1 MLPSDLFAMVLSRN
15 GGRPAIYRNLFAA
28 ENESLAN
35 ISRNENTFWY
45 KKIKINTWNDTA
57 VDNK

>member
-35 ISRNENTFWY
+35 ISRNENTFCTR
-45 KKIKINTWNDTA
+45 KLKLTLGMTLLLQ
-57 VDNK
+57 

>member
-1 MLPSDLFAMVLSRN
+1 MVLSRN